1 MKPPSGGAGQ
11 YRSNPVPRR
20 ESATGWQSRTS
31 RKMTRLAR
39 IHTIGKSARPP
50 APFSAE
56 SAAEAPIHVPLK
68 YPMPDTPLWSD
79 DDQTGRLSELTADTS
94 DPAKELPLRRDVRS
108 LGMLL
113 GRVLVEQEGE
123 AFFEV
128 VERLRRILIQHR
140 DQPPIGTAPEEFE
153 AGLMAQAR
161 EIIGSLPVED
171 AYRITKAFAIYF
183 ELTNLAETNHRKRRR
198 RAARLQEGRAPIEG
212 SFRGTLVRL
221 RAAGLAPHKILDS
234 LRQVRV
240 TPVFTAHPTEITR
253 HTIRL
258 KRRRIARYL
267 ERLDQV
273 PLSRADALEY
283 ESQILAEITALWQT
297 DEVRLKKPTV
307 RDEIHMGLDYFPM
320 VLFETVPRLYAEL
333 EDSLHHVYATSP
345 DDAQLPELLH
355 FGSWIGGDRD
365 GNPFVTADST
375 RDALRMARHV
385 VIDHYIAENTR
396 LVSQLSMSL
405 RRIAASE
412 ALTRRIREYESTLG
426 EEHSRWKRITEAELY
441 RHFLDFVAAR
451 LRYSRDSSTHAHA
464 YKSAKEFEGDLV
476 LMRDSLRANRGE
488 RLVELLIDP
497 LLRKLHTF
505 GFHLHTLDIR
515 QHASLLA
522 QGVSDLASAVVS
534 PDGPEPSTLPP
545 QSAELLGTFR
555 AIAEAKQTHAPE
567 AIRHFII
574 SNTQS
579 EEDVLA
585 VIRLASIA
593 GVSAAARRDDPGLM
607 PVPLFESI
615 EALRSSS
622 SVMKRLWTSREYAPL
637 LDSWERKQEVML
649 GYSDSNKD
657 GGMLTSTWELH
668 KAQRDLHQAARESNV
683 TLRLFHGRGGTVGRG
698 GGPTHAAIL
707 AQPPGDFSGE
717 IRITE
722 QGEVLTWK
730 YSDPVL
736 AEWNLEIM
744 IAACLEVLVNPAHL
758 PQELLNRCYGAMEAM
773 SQDAFGFYREH
784 IAENSEILEY
794 FEQATPVNELEHAR
808 IGSRPAR
815 RTQSRCLE
823 DLRAIP
829 WVFGWMQSRHAVPAW
844 FGVGFAL
851 ERFAAGGAEQAQ
863 LLREMMRGFPLFSS
877 LVRSV
882 EIAMAKADMS
892 IARLYAGLVTDPGLR
907 ERVFGMLRDEF
918 ERTRNLILAVTGQGD
933 VLEKNPVLFRSI
945 RLRNPYVDPM
955 SLIQVDLL
963 RRKRTGAADASLD
976 YAIGATMNGIAAGL
990 HNTG

>member
-1 MKPPSGGAGQ
+1 
-11 YRSNPVPRR
+11 
-20 ESATGWQSRTS
+20 
-31 RKMTRLAR
+31 
-39 IHTIGKSARPP
+39 
-50 APFSAE
+50 
-56 SAAEAPIHVPLK
+56 
-68 YPMPDTPLWSD
+68 MPDTPLWSD
-79 DDQTGRLSELTADTS
+79 DDQSARLAELTAGTS

-140 DQPPIGTAPEEFE
+140 DQPPMGTPPEEFE
-153 AGLMAQAR
+153 AGLMTQAR
-161 EIIGSLPVED
+161 EIIASLSVDD

-183 ELTNLAETNHRKRRR
+183 ELANLAETNHRKRRR
-198 RAARLQEGRAPIEG
+198 RAAGLQEGRVGIEG
-212 SFRGTLVRL
+212 SFRGTLFRL
-221 RAAGLAPHKILDS
+221 RSAGLAPHKILDS

-273 PLSRADALEY
+273 PLSRTDALEY

-333 EDSLHHVYATSP
+333 EGSLRSVDSTSP
-345 DDAQLPELLH
+345 DESKLPELLH

-365 GNPFVTADST
+365 GNPLVTAEST
-375 RDALRMARHV
+375 RDALAMARHV
-385 VIDHYIAENTR
+385 LIDHYVAEITR
-396 LVSQLSMSL
+396 LVGQLSMSL
-405 RRIAASE
+405 RRISASQ

-426 EEHSRWKRITEAELY
+426 EEHSRWQRITEAELY

-451 LRYSRDSSTHAHA
+451 LRYSRDSSAHAQA
-464 YKSAKEFEGDLV
+464 YKSAKEFEADLL
-476 LMRDSLRANRGE
+476 LMRDSLCANRGE
-488 RLVELLIDP
+488 RLVEHLIEP
-497 LLRKLHTF
+497 LLRKVRTF

-515 QHASLLA
+515 QHSSVLA
-522 QGVSDLASAVVS
+522 QAVSDLASAVIS
-534 PDGPEPSTLPP
+534 PAGQGPSTLPP
-545 QSAELLGTFR
+545 PSAELLATFG
-555 AIAEAKQTHAPE
+555 AIAEAKQSHAPE
-567 AIRHFII
+567 AIRNFII

-579 EEDVLA
+579 EDDVLA
-585 VIRLASIA
+585 VVRLASVC
-593 GVSAAARRDDPGLM
+593 GVSAAGKGEDPGLM

-615 EALRSSS
+615 EALRCSSA
-622 SVMKRLWTSREYAPL
+622 VMTRLWNSPEYAPL
-637 LDSWERKQEVML
+637 LDSWGRKQEVML

-657 GGMLTSTWELH
+657 GGMFTSTWELH
-668 KAQRDLHQAARESNV
+668 KAQRDLHQAARESKV
-683 TLRLFHGRGGTVGRG
+683 KLRLFHGRGGTVGRG

-744 IAACLEVLVNPAHL
+744 IAACLEVLVNPAQL
-758 PQELLNRCYGAMEAM
+758 PQDLLDRWYGAMESM
-773 SQDAFGFYREH
+773 SRDAFAFYREH
-784 IAENSEILEY
+784 IAQNPEVLEY

-815 RTQSRCLE
+815 RSQSGRLE

-851 ERFAAGGAEQAQ
+851 ERFAARGAEHAQ
-863 LLREMMRGFPLFSS
+863 RLRDMMLGFPLFSS

-892 IARLYAGLVTDPGLR
+892 IARLYAGLVTDPGR
-907 ERVFGMLRDEF
+907 RDRVFGMLRDEF
-918 ERTRNLILAVTGQGD
+918 ERTRELILAVTGQSD
-933 VLEKNPVLFRSI
+933 LLENNPVLFRSI

-963 RRKRTGAADASLD
+963 RRKRTGTPDASLD